1 MNSFLLK
8 EERMRKKK
16 KEEEEEEK
24 EAEEEGTWPETHAPG
39 HRDTTRG
46 VCGVYCRAMHQV
58 GG

>member
-1 MNSFLLK
+1 
-8 EERMRKKK
+8 MRKKK
-16 KEEEEEEK
+16 KEEEEEEEK

-46 VCGVYCRAMHQV
+46 VCGAYCRAMHQV